1 MIRMNFVNSQ
11 NQEVTLTAKLKK
23 SLFSY
28 FLTDI
33 KLSDGATIQ
42 LFKANNSL
50 KASKLYPQDN
60 INVYFVINDLQL
72 NGVAYM
78 PQADK
83 VTQAYESR
91 PGIWQLNSEYQEVT
105 KTAINTYFV
114 LVIDGS
120 KSLDGKNNSK
130 DGFKEETDMAL
141 EIMEILSSRY

>member
-1 MIRMNFVNSQ
+1 
-11 NQEVTLTAKLKK
+11 
-23 SLFSY
+23 
-28 FLTDI
+28 
-33 KLSDGATIQ
+33 
-42 LFKANNSL
+42 
-50 KASKLYPQDN
+50 